1 MMKSHPSLKS
11 LFRESMVCLSSN
23 AEFSVAT
30 ELLWQHKETCSN
42 GLGITAGL
50 HNTQNF
56 RLNIQGGGTGCP
68 STQVEYNYDTS
79 FVALDSWHHLVISR
93 NDEGVISQWYN
104 GQLNYVY
111 HDELVV
117 VSDNVPF
124 LLGHWL
130 DGFSDFYT
138 ALSVDDLGIWN
149 RTLTTDE
156 VLELYLAPVNFRM
169 HHSRELQL

>member
-1 MMKSHPSLKS
+1 M
-11 LFRESMVCLSSN
+11 
-23 AEFSVAT
+23 
-30 ELLWQHKETCSN
+30 
-42 GLGITAGL
+42 
-50 HNTQNF
+50 
-56 RLNIQGGGTGCP
+56 
-68 STQVEYNYDTS
+68 
-79 FVALDSWHHLVISR
+79 ALDSWHHLVISR
-93 NDEGVISQWYN
+93 NNEGVISQWYN

-138 ALSVDDLGIWN
+138 ALLVDDLGIWN

-156 VLELYLAPVNFRM
+156 VLELYLAPGPILGCTTREVATLIRM
-169 HHSRELQL
+169 QLWTMVHV